1 MLTDVVKNK
10 IRAAYNQ
17 LVQERNLQPRWG
29 QRQMIAEVS
38 KALSRDGFSS
48 RPPIAV
54 IEAGTGTG
62 KTIAYTIAAVPVA
75 QAREKRLVIST
86 ATVALQ
92 EQLIYQDLP
101 DIAKLSGLQFSIAL
115 AKGRR
120 RYVCLS
126 RLDQALNS
134 RSAGQT
140 IPLYPDEY
148 DWATDGDSGVYE
160 ACMASLARGDW
171 DGDRDNWPD
180 SIEDRVW
187 YPITSDHAQCTGRR
201 CTYVSQCSFFKAR
214 DQLADADV
222 IVTNHDLVLSDLSI
236 GGGVVLPAP
245 EDTLYVFDEGHH
257 LAEKAKN
264 HSTAFCH
271 IHSTRQWLI
280 DTNAWLEKTQSVYVE
295 YKLDD
300 FIAKLTAY
308 FQDLMSALDGL
319 EAEALTLQ
327 PESFESNSQEL
338 RFEHGRVPELV
349 RLAALSCAQLG
360 AKVLGI
366 AERLVIECEDLL
378 DEEGGDTEAVE
389 AMLSACQSLIGRL
402 TLTQALWS
410 DFANS
415 SEGEPPPARWLRFND
430 SGTQLAISCH
440 SSPTL
445 ATAFL
450 KENLWDRAAGV
461 LITSASLTAL
471 GKFDRFRMHAGTPED
486 AVYAVVA
493 SPFDYRRG
501 RLHIPSHLPEAN
513 QAQAHTEAM
522 IDYLP
527 TLLGLAVGTLVLFAS
542 RRQMRDVYEALDVSL
557 QAIVLMQDSQSKK
570 TLLETHKARI
580 DAGDR
585 SVLFGL
591 ASFAEGVD
599 LPSHYCEHVI
609 IAKIPFAV
617 PDDPREAALS
627 EWIERG
633 GGNAFKEISVPDAG
647 ARLLQACGRLLRTES
662 DQGQISIL
670 DTRLLTKHYGRELL
684 ASLPPFARDLS

>member
-1 MLTDVVKNK
+1 MLTDAVKDK
-10 IRAAYNQ
+10 IRSAYNQ
-17 LVQERNLQPRWG
+17 LVQERDLQPRWG

-38 KALSRDGFSS
+38 KALARDGFSS

-75 QAREKRLVIST
+75 QARDKRLVIST

-101 DIAKLSGLQFSIAL
+101 DIAKLSGLEFSVAL

-126 RLDQALNS
+126 RLDQALNN

-148 DWATDGDSGVYE
+148 DWNTDGDMGVYE

-180 SIEDRVW
+180 TIEDRVW
-187 YPITSDHAQCTGRR
+187 FPITSDHAQCTGRR
-201 CTYVSQCSFFKAR
+201 CAYISQCSFFKAR

-271 IHSTRQWLI
+271 IHSTKQWII
-280 DTNAWLEKTQSVYVE
+280 DTVSWLEKAQSVYVE

-300 FIAKLTAY
+300 LIEKIAKY
-308 FQDLMSALDGL
+308 FHDLMSAVETL
-319 EAEALTLQ
+319 EAESVSLR
-327 PESFESNSQEL
+327 PDSFDGNSQEL
-338 RFEHGRVPELV
+338 RFEHGKVPEDL
-349 RLAALSCAQLG
+349 RAASLSCAQLG
-360 AKVLGI
+360 AKVLGV

-378 DEEGGDTEAVE
+378 DEEGGDTEAVD
-389 AMLSACQSLIGRL
+389 ALLSACQSLTGRL

-410 DFANS
+410 DFAHS
-415 SEGEPPPARWLRFND
+415 ADGEPPPARWLRYND
-430 SGTQLAISCH
+430 SGNQLAISCH

-450 KENLWDRAAGV
+450 QDNLWDRAAGV
-461 LITSASLTAL
+461 LITSASITAL
-471 GKFDRFRMHAGTPED
+471 GKFDRFRLHAGTPED
-486 AVYAVVA
+486 AVYTAVA
-493 SPFDYRRG
+493 SPFDYQRG
-501 RLHIPSHLPEAN
+501 RLHIPAHLPEAN
-513 QAQAHTEAM
+513 QAQAHTDAIVE
-522 IDYLP
+522 YLP
-527 TLLGLAVGTLVLFAS
+527 TVFDLARGTLVLFAS
-542 RRQMRDVYEALDVSL
+542 RRQMREVYEAFKSDL
-557 QAIVLMQDSQSKK
+557 QGTILMQDSQSKK
-570 TLLETHKARI
+570 ALLEAHKAKI
-580 DAGDR
+580 DVGDR
-585 SVLFGL
+585 SILFGL

-599 LPSHYCEHVI
+599 LPAEYCEHVI

-633 GGNAFKEISVPDAG
+633 GGNAFREISVPDAG
-647 ARLLQACGRLLRTES
+647 AKLLQACGRLLRTES

-684 ASLPPFARDLS
+684 ASLPPFARITD